1 MSVRHVFSV
10 EIEHY
15 KREFIKSAHTPSGE
29 TPSFCLFEDVAGFE
43 QDSAWCHTCGK
54 HHSTALDVDVYFV
67 GPSCKNISYENP
79 KAAQYAQCYTD
90 HDGCSGQTYRLGVLK
105 GIEKNISSSRVLRE
119 HKRCCRSQERYKRC
133 SAPSKNRGYIVV
145 ETYVLQSF

>member
-1 MSVRHVFSV
+1 MWIQLKVDVSVRHVFSV

-43 QDSAWCHTCGK
+43 QDTAGCHTCGK

-105 GIEKNISSSRVLRE
+105 GIEKTSPAVAFYENTKGVAD
-119 HKRCCRSQERYKRC
+119 HKRDTKGVAHRPRIE
-133 SAPSKNRGYIVV
+133 AI
-145 ETYVLQSF
+145 

>member
-1 MSVRHVFSV
+1 MWIQLKVDVSVRHVFSV

-43 QDSAWCHTCGK
+43 QDTAGCHTCGK

-105 GIEKNISSSRVLRE
+105 GIEKTSPAVALYENTKGVAD
-119 HKRCCRSQERYKRC
+119 HKRDTKGVAHRPRIE
-133 SAPSKNRGYIVV
+133 AI
-145 ETYVLQSF
+145 